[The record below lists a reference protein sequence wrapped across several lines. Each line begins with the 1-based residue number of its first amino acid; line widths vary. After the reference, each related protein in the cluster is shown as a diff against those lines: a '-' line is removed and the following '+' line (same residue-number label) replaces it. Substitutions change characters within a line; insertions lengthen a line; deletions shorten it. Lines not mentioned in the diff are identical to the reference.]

1 MKPII
6 KKILLEMMSYSNTR
20 EFAEGDIY
28 IKKAHEKLGDEIII
42 SRAKNILLSFL
53 GPRRK
58 YIYSNLEKIEIHEE
72 HMSYSTFKEV
82 YEEYK
87 LLFEH
92 LPEIKEIYVLKEK
105 HIEFNPSLNRNDIQE
120 LYQFVEENYV
130 INPLNMSRYIRPQK
144 N

>member
-1 MKPII
+1 
-6 KKILLEMMSYSNTR
+6 MMSYSNIR
-20 EFAEGDIY
+20 EFTEDDIY
-28 IKKAHEKLGDEIII
+28 IKKAHEKLGGDIII
-42 SRAKNILLSFL
+42 TRAKNLLLNFL
-53 GPRRK
+53 DSRYHRFEF
-58 YIYSNLEKIEIHEE
+58 SNLEKLEIHEE
-72 HMSYSTFKEV
+72 HMSYTTFKEV

-105 HIEFNPSLNRNDIQE
+105 HIEFNPSLNKNDIQE

>member
-1 MKPII
+1 MNPII

-20 EFAEGDIY
+20 KFTEEDIY
-28 IKKAHEKLGDEIII
+28 IKRAFEKLGSDIII
-42 SRAKNILLSFL
+42 TRAKNILLSFL

-58 YIYSNLEKIEIHEE
+58 YIYSNLEKLEIHEK
-72 HMSYSTFKEV
+72 HMSYDTFKEV

-92 LPEIKEIYVLKEK
+92 LPEVKEIYALKEK
-105 HIEFNPSLNRNDIQE
+105 HIEFNPSLSKNDILN

-130 INPLNMSRYIRPQK
+130 INPNHMSRYIKPQR